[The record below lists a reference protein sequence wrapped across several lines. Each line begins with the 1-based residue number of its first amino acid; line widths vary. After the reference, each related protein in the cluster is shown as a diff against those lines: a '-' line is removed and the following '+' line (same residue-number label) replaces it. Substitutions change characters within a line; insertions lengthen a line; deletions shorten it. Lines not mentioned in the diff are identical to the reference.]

1 MVITLEMPHLP
12 RHIGIHFILIR
23 YITVML
29 KVTISDFVF
38 MFWANVKLDITISI
52 YMVIKRVK
60 NPLLTGFTNYD
71 LC

>member
-1 MVITLEMPHLP
+1 
-12 RHIGIHFILIR
+12 
-23 YITVML
+23 ML